1 MVIVIIPTLASILS
15 FFLKVRFQLKTKEQV
30 DKIRIGV
37 GKHLIGESAEDPNI
51 WQNDASSSKI
61 YGQGGDRECMAVS
74 TFHRITLA
82 AQLFRSWRGWPPA
95 KQVKVVESAY
105 CIRLLFCS
113 NCVIK
118 RVLFAWLGDEKLS
131 FIPVLCIIFFGI
143 SMSLLVFFYLRY
155 QAAVQLTKN
164 HPKKETA
171 EKLLSRLAILPARRS
186 RKILYVKISVPQKAF
201 KLFQLRADNS

>member
-1 MVIVIIPTLASILS
+1 
-15 FFLKVRFQLKTKEQV
+15 
-30 DKIRIGV
+30 
-37 GKHLIGESAEDPNI
+37 
-51 WQNDASSSKI
+51 
-61 YGQGGDRECMAVS
+61 MAVS

-113 NCVIK
+113 NRVIK
-118 RVLFAWLGDEKLS
+118 RVLFCVVRGRETV

-143 SMSLLVFFYLRY
+143 SMSLVVFFYLRY

-171 EKLLSRLAILPARRS
+171 QKLLSSRLAILPARRS
-186 RKILYVKISVPQKAF
+186 RKSYLLKLASHKRRLSASNYELTTPNNIKEDAKVESVGNTEKPNPWWIREVKIKFNLLYFTLAHTSGKRDENKRFIYFGTRRVSQYT
-201 KLFQLRADNS
+201 